1 MRPNYQCK
9 YYAMQNINKISL
21 ENENN
26 ANIDIDT
33 EKSCISTLKM
43 SKLWNDDEGRAIIS
57 DLVNQ
62 RLTDTRE
69 GAFFGAKRQ
78 KWSLR
83 LPQGFTLVL
92 GLLPWIIFAF
102 GMMISMAKSSERGY
116 LIKNAQVT
124 CWIGLDPWSSIVLF

>member
-43 SKLWNDDEGRAIIS
+43 SKL
-57 DLVNQ
+57 
-62 RLTDTRE
+62 
-69 GAFFGAKRQ
+69 
-78 KWSLR
+78 
-83 LPQGFTLVL
+83 
-92 GLLPWIIFAF
+92 
-102 GMMISMAKSSERGY
+102 
-116 LIKNAQVT
+116 
-124 CWIGLDPWSSIVLF
+124 